1 MKKNLKRMTA
11 FLLGAAMLVGAVGC
25 GNSSSSGKTSDGG
38 DNYVPGELTGEL
50 TVQCF
55 INENGTGEDLWQ
67 KIFDDFEA
75 DNPELELTVHMGP
88 TVNSELSKTWLSGKN
103 TPDVVVIAGKGLS
116 EYALSSAGA
125 FMDMKDWFETATV
138 YGSDT
143 KIADIVNS
151 GQVEEYEGHLY
162 KVPRSASCY
171 GLWYSDT
178 KMQQMGIEVHKNF
191 DELMANGKTLLDKDM
206 ASILYP
212 GQYANY
218 LVWGMIMPA
227 IGAYGQDFFD
237 EVVSGENPEIYRD
250 ERFKAVLGRLK
261 DVADTGYIAKGVGSL
276 DHLGAQ
282 SSWLKYN
289 AAYMATGTWVE
300 DEMKR
305 EIPTNFNMKYTAA
318 GLNLADQKPCVP
330 LITSG
335 VAVSAVTENIANAKA
350 FLSFLYK
357 PEYISGLGVSG
368 DMSVYTDNNAI
379 NPESYSDVAKSVV
392 DYINS
397 DEVTVVYKTKDWG
410 DVGEEMNNVA
420 NGLAVGSIKT
430 VDEACERLVKV
441 AEGNK

>member
-1 MKKNLKRMTA
+1 MRKNVMRWTA
-11 FLLGAAMLVGAVGC
+11 LLMGAVMMIGAAGC
-25 GNSSSSGKTSDGG
+25 GKGGNGSSSKGG
-38 DNYVPGELTGEL
+38 DEYVPGELTGEL

-55 INENGTGEDLWQ
+55 INENGTGEDEWQ

-75 DNPELELTVHMGP
+75 DNPGLELTVHMGP

-103 TPDVVVIAGKGLS
+103 TPDVVVISGKGLS

-125 FMDMKDWFETATV
+125 FLDLKDWFQTATV
-138 YGSDT
+138 YGTDT
-143 KIADIVNS
+143 KIADMVNS
-151 GQVEEYEGHLY
+151 EQIEEYEGHLY
-162 KVPRSASCY
+162 KMPRSASCY
-171 GLWYSDT
+171 GLWYSET
-178 KMQQMGIEVHKNF
+178 KMQQLGITVHKNF
-191 DELMANGKTLLDKDM
+191 DELMANGKILLNNNM

-227 IGAYGQDFFD
+227 VGAYGQEFFD
-237 EVVSGENPEIYRD
+237 EVVSGENPEIYKD
-250 ERFKAVLGRLK
+250 ERFKSVLERLK
-261 DVADTGYIAKGVGSL
+261 EVADAGYIAKGVGSL

-305 EIPTNFNMKYTAA
+305 EIPTDFQMKYTAA

-335 VAVSAVTENIANAKA
+335 VAVSAVTKNEANAKA

-357 PEYISGLGVSG
+357 PEYISGIGSTGSLG
-368 DMSVYTDNNAI
+368 VYTDSDAI
-379 NPESYSDVAKSVV
+379 APDSYSAVARSVV

-397 DEVTVVYKTKDWG
+397 DEVTVVYKTNDWG

-420 NGLAVGSIKT
+420 NGLAVGTIKT